1 MVIIQYSMP
10 LARVVKLFFVLSLF
24 LIFLFLF
31 GKPSLEKYIKKDTI
45 FVESK
50 VKFDF
55 RNPPAVTL
63 LSTNT
68 HLYLYLAECLK
79 NRSYDS
85 VVDCYNQH
93 FINKTQVLSPS
104 GVGNFSWANYIP
116 IGKFLLS
123 SNYDLSDI
131 YVL

>member
-1 MVIIQYSMP
+1 MMIIQCSMP
-10 LARVVKLFFVLSLF
+10 LIRIVKLFFVLSLF

-55 RNPPAVTL
+55 RNPPAITL
-63 LSTNT
+63 LSSNT
-68 HLYLYLAECLK
+68 HLYLDLAEGLK
-79 NRSYDS
+79 SRSYDS
-85 VVDCYNQH
+85 VVECYNQH
-93 FINKTQVLSPS
+93 FINKTQLLKPL

-116 IGKFLLS
+116 IGNFLVTRS
-123 SNYDLSDI
+123 
-131 YVL
+131 